1 MSDIQNNSELIRKI
15 LSGAKWATTLRF
27 IAQIIS
33 WISTVIVVRFI
44 SSHDY
49 GLNAMLE
56 TPLEFLLLLST
67 LGLDSAL
74 ARTKI
79 IGKDELRSIFGLL
92 LIVNF
97 ALFSIY
103 FFGAGLIAAY
113 FSHPRLSS
121 LSRVLAVVFLFIP
134 FRVIPNAL
142 LDRELKFKLRAS
154 VELSTSIFAASITLG
169 LAVYGAGIWALVI
182 GVISSRFLSA
192 AILMI
197 LEPWFLWPSLNLRAA
212 KNMVLF
218 GGIMALAGA
227 IVVISDR
234 LPIMIAGPQLS
245 AETIG
250 IFFVSL
256 QFAILPLSKVM
267 PVINPV
273 IFPAFSRFEGQPEAI
288 AHYMEKSL
296 GIAAVILL
304 PIMIGLSCVS
314 EDFVGVVLGEKWNA
328 AVLPLAFLSLFMP
341 FRGATSFLR
350 QIISGVGFASVTL
363 WSSLAPMILFFA
375 LLLFGTNYGV
385 TGIVAAFCLTELFAL
400 AFTLLLSK
408 KAMATSSSRLM
419 NSLKPAVV
427 SSIVMAVTVFFIK
440 QFIDEQYQLLRLIV
454 ETSIGATVYFLT
466 LILFFREK
474 TDEILRV
481 LKR

>member
-103 FFGAGLIAAY
+103 FFGAGLIASY
-113 FSHPRLSS
+113 FSQPSLSS
-121 LSRVLAVVFLFIP
+121 LARVLAVVFLFIP

-314 EDFVGVVLGEKWNA
+314 DDFFGVV
-328 AVLPLAFLSLFMP
+328 
-341 FRGATSFLR
+341 
-350 QIISGVGFASVTL
+350 VG
-363 WSSLAPMILFFA
+363 
-375 LLLFGTNYGV
+375 
-385 TGIVAAFCLTELFAL
+385 
-400 AFTLLLSK
+400 
-408 KAMATSSSRLM
+408 
-419 NSLKPAVV
+419 
-427 SSIVMAVTVFFIK
+427 
-440 QFIDEQYQLLRLIV
+440 
-454 ETSIGATVYFLT
+454 
-466 LILFFREK
+466 
-474 TDEILRV
+474 
-481 LKR
+481 